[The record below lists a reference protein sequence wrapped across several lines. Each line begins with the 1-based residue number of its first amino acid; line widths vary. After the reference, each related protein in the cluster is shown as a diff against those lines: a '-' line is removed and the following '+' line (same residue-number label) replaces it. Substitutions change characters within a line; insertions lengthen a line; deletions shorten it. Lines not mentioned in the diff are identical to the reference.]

1 MESTSAPNGIVD
13 VIIPVYGGPAE
24 VKACL
29 ETVLASGNSMLGS
42 VIVINDCSPEPEINE
57 YLRELSEAALITL
70 LVNEENQG
78 FIQSCNRGAAL
89 RPEND
94 FVLLNADTEVH
105 GDWLDRMVAHA
116 RRHAKVAT
124 VTPFSNN
131 ATIASYPWGGNARTR
146 DTTID
151 VAALDDAM
159 ASANAGESVSLP
171 TAIGFCM
178 FVAREAWRSSDGFDE
193 RYGRGYGEEV
203 EFCLSAAALGWD
215 HLLACDVFVYHAGN
229 VSFGYESDQLKIEA
243 QKVVDQR
250 YPDFSAQ
257 VQEWIKRDPAL
268 PARLQCDL
276 QRLKPGIGPRILH
289 ISHRLGGGVSQYIED
304 LSAACW
310 AHSDCLSLVLAPWG
324 DSALSIETTG
334 GEGEFSVRLPEADAE
349 QLMPDLLMAL
359 GIQRIHYHHVAG
371 QPQWVL
377 DLPAKLNLPFDVTI
391 HDFVAVCP
399 QFHFQDQSGRFCGR
413 PAEAACNTC
422 IADRP
427 NQWGLDIGEWRKIFS
442 DHLTK
447 AERIICPSS
456 SAAEA
461 IQDYYPHLVCSVWPH
476 ADAQTEQFSRHQVR
490 SESRIKIAM
499 VGGLSLIKG
508 FDLVADIIRRAELE
522 DLPLD
527 FVIIGPTIKPLH
539 THTRA
544 LVTGPYEREELP
556 DILVRERPDCF
567 LFASQIPE
575 TFSFALSACL
585 STGLPIVASSLGAI
599 GERLLNVPQARLL
612 PSHADAGDF
621 IEVLMAQ
628 PQAHIASPRPVA
640 EGESVQPDQYAE
652 RYLSCLTPPEPI
664 EKERLLAV
672 LARVTEAEK
681 PLAAPL
687 PPVEEL
693 LNAALDQRFAEAQAA
708 LRHYT
713 LNTHAILQE
722 REAHLTIRAKEVE
735 HLIDTVEE
743 LQKVHAREEEH
754 LKDEIAALQKANAAD
769 VEHLKSVVAG
779 LQAEQEAMKA
789 DLDRSA
795 AYQDELLAERDQI
808 LIDRNVLADRVYE
821 MESSTL
827 WRLMTPVRW
836 VLHRVKI
843 GIKQTAPIANLMRKI
858 YVFSRY
864 HYSMGGWTGLSGAVG
879 RRWDRWRRRE
889 DIRTPA
895 MGQEPNWLAP
905 LPSGPVAFVETGEP
919 ELSIIIPS
927 FGEHAVTAH
936 CVRSIYASP
945 PPVPFEVLV
954 ADDAYA
960 EPFDPEVFGISGIRV
975 IRQEQNLGFLRN
987 CNQAVSRV
995 RGSRVLLLNNDT
1007 QVLGGAIDAL
1017 WRTFDQFPGVGSVG
1031 AKLLYPDGKLQEAG
1045 GIIWRDGSGWNWGRD
1060 EDADLPRFNYVRDVD
1075 YCSAAALMVDMQ
1087 AWRAVGGFDEQF
1099 APCYYEDTDLCFAL
1113 RGAGWRTLYQPA
1125 AQVVHFEGVSH
1136 GTDVSQGQKAYQVRN
1151 QDFFAA
1157 KWAEQLSMHA
1167 ANGEQPM
1174 RECDRGAKAR
1184 ILWVEACMLT
1194 PDQDSGSLRSIRLL
1208 KILRDLGC
1216 KVTFAADNLLADEP
1230 YAQLLRD
1237 EGIEVLH
1244 APHVQSMKDYLQLHG
1259 GAYDVVTLCRHYIA
1273 IQYIDLL
1280 KNAHPATQIWFDT
1293 IDLHYLRLRRQY
1305 ELDGAQA
1312 TLKMADLAYSEE
1324 LAVIAQS
1331 DLTIVVSDTEVAALV
1346 QEMPHA
1352 RVALISNIHEIN
1364 ESKVEASGR
1373 KNVLFVGG
1381 FQHPPNID
1389 AVEYYGNEIWPLFK
1403 AACPEAETWVIGS
1416 RMPDKLKRWG
1426 EAQGLQMLG
1435 FVEDLVPYYEQ
1446 CKLAIAPLRYG
1457 AGVKGKVNQALSY
1470 GVPVVG
1476 SPVALEGMGLES
1488 GRHAMSA
1495 STPEAFAQAM
1505 AAVYG
1510 DEQLWASLSA
1520 NGRASLQ
1527 GRFTPDV
1534 ARLALREALGPLL
1547 SEVTGEAA
1555 A

>member
-24 VKACL
+24 VRACL
-29 ETVLASGNSMLGS
+29 ESVLASDNSMLGS
-42 VIVINDCSPEPEINE
+42 VIVINDCSPEPEIND
-57 YLRELSEAALITL
+57 YLQALSEAASITL

-116 RRHAKVAT
+116 RRHTKVAT

-178 FVAREAWRSSDGFDE
+178 FVAREAWLSSDGFDE

-203 EFCLSAAALGWD
+203 EFCLSTAALGWD

-257 VQEWIKRDPAL
+257 VQDWIKRDPAL

-276 QRLKPGIGPRILH
+276 QRLKPGRGPRILH

-304 LSAACW
+304 LAAACW
-310 AHSDCLSLVLAPWG
+310 AHSDCMSLVLAPWG

-334 GEGEFSVRLPEADAE
+334 GKGEFSVRLPEADAE
-349 QLMPDLLMAL
+349 RLMPDLLAAL
-359 GIQRIHYHHVAG
+359 GIQRIHYHHFAG

-377 DLPAKLNLPFDVTI
+377 DLPAKLDVPFDITI

-399 QFHFQDQSGRFCGR
+399 QFHFQDRSGRFCGR

-422 IADRP
+422 VTDRP
-427 NQWGLDIGEWRKIFS
+427 NDWGLDIGDWRKIFS

-456 SAAEA
+456 STAEA

-490 SESRIKIAM
+490 SESRIKVAM
-499 VGGLSLIKG
+499 VGALSLIKG
-508 FDLVADIIRRAELE
+508 FDLVSDIIRRAELE

-539 THTRA
+539 AHTRA

-567 LFASQIPE
+567 LFTSQIPE
-575 TFSFALSACL
+575 TFNFALSACL
-585 STGLPIVASSLGAI
+585 ATGLPIVASALGAI
-599 GERLLNVPQARLL
+599 GERLLDLPQARLL
-612 PSHADAGDF
+612 PSHAEAGDF

-628 PQAHIASPRPVA
+628 PQAHIVSPRPIA
-640 EGESVQPDQYAE
+640 ESESVQPEQYAE
-652 RYLSCLTPPEPI
+652 RYLSCLTAPESL
-664 EKERLLAV
+664 ESERLLAV
-672 LARVTEAEK
+672 LARVAEVEK

-693 LNAALDQRFAEAQAA
+693 LNAALDQRHAEAQAA
-708 LRHYT
+708 LRHHT

-722 REAHLTIRAKEVE
+722 REAHLTIRAREVQ

-743 LQKVHAREEEH
+743 LQQVHAREEEH
-754 LKDEIAALQKANAAD
+754 LKAEIAGLQKANAAD

-779 LQAEQEAMKA
+779 LQAEQEVIRA
-789 DLDRSA
+789 
-795 AYQDELLAERDQI
+795 ELANAI
-808 LIDRNVLADRVYE
+808 TDRNVFASRVVE
-821 MESSTL
+821 LETSTL
-827 WRLMTPVRW
+827 WRMMAPVRW

-843 GIKQTAPIANLMRKI
+843 GIKLAAPIAKLMRKI

-864 HYSMGGWTGLSGAVG
+864 HYSMGGWTGLSGAVR

-889 DIRTPA
+889 EIRTTGI
-895 MGQEPNWLAP
+895 GQEPNWLVP
-905 LPSGPVAFVETGEP
+905 LPSGPVAFEETGEP
-919 ELSIIIPS
+919 ELSIVIPS

-936 CVRSIYASP
+936 CIRSIHASP
-945 PPVPFEVLV
+945 PSMPCEVIV

-960 EPFDPEVFGISGIRV
+960 EPFDPDAFGISGIRV

-995 RGSRVLLLNNDT
+995 RGSRILLLNNDT

-1017 WRTFDQFPGVGSVG
+1017 WRTFDQFSDVGSVG

-1060 EDADLPRFNYVRDVD
+1060 EDAGLPRFNYVRDAD
-1075 YCSAAALMVDMQ
+1075 YCSAAALMVDMK

-1125 AQVVHFEGVSH
+1125 AQVVHLEGVSH

-1151 QDFFAA
+1151 QGLFAA

-1174 RECDRGAKAR
+1174 RECDRGAKVR
-1184 ILWVEACMLT
+1184 VLWVEACMLT
-1194 PDQDSGSLRSIRLL
+1194 PDQDSGSLRTVRLL

-1230 YAQLLRD
+1230 YGQLLRD

-1244 APHVQSMKDYLQLHG
+1244 APHVQSMKDYLQVHG
-1259 GAYDVVTLCRHYIA
+1259 GDYDVVTLCRHYVA
-1273 IQYIDLL
+1273 IQYVDLL

-1324 LAVIAQS
+1324 LAVITQS
-1331 DLTIVVSDTEVAALV
+1331 DLTIVVSDAEVAALG

-1352 RVALISNIHEIN
+1352 RVALISNIHEIDQ
-1364 ESKVEASGR
+1364 SKVASSGR

-1426 EAQGLQMLG
+1426 ESQGLQMLG

-1476 SPVALEGMGLES
+1476 SPVALEGMGLEN
-1488 GRHAMSA
+1488 GRDAMSA
-1495 STPEAFAQAM
+1495 ATPEAFAQAM

-1510 DEQLWASLSA
+1510 DEQLWLSLSE
-1520 NGRASLQ
+1520 NGRASLR

-1547 SEVTGEAA
+1547 SEVTGEATA
-1555 A
+1555 